1 MLEKYRQK
9 RDFGRTPEPAPAPE
23 PRRRA
28 QLLFVVQKH
37 AASRLHYDFRLEIDG
52 VLKSW
57 PIPKGPSLDPA
68 QKRLAVMVEDH
79 PLDYA
84 SFEGV
89 IPKGE
94 YGAGQVIVWDAGTYS
109 PDEDGR
115 LSFGDPQEA
124 QARMRAGLEKG
135 KLSFLLRGHKLK
147 GSWTLVKLA
156 RGKDEWLLIK
166 HKDRFADPERDILAE
181 DRSVLSGL
189 TIADVK
195 AGHLPDRRG
204 QRLIVEAGDLA
215 GARPAPF
222 PRSVETMQ
230 ATLTEKAFSSPEWFF
245 EPKMDGVRAIALI
258 RQGQARLQSRRG
270 LDATRQYP
278 AIAEEL
284 ALSASGGEP
293 ELVLDG
299 EIVALDERGA
309 PSFQLLQQR
318 LNLTREAD
326 IRRAESQ
333 IPAYYYVFDVFYAGG
348 YDLRGAPLD
357 ERKDLLEQ
365 LLLPSDHVRLLE
377 HFSGEGEAA
386 YEAAT
391 RHGLEGVVAKKKD
404 SVYESGRRTRTWLKV
419 KATREDE
426 FVVGG
431 YTEGMGARAKTFGS
445 LLLGQYD
452 EEGRLVYAGN
462 VGSGFDDRT
471 LEDLRQRLE
480 ALRTDECPFDV
491 IEPASSRRRPPRP
504 SAEGPATWVRPELVA
519 SVRFA
524 QWTEDNH
531 LRAPSFQGLRP
542 DKAPPEVRRER
553 AVPPPQGAANN
564 TRDGASD
571 ADVADVLEQLQSPRD
586 AFVLKV
592 MGRKLRLSNLD
603 KEFWPALA
611 GRRALTKRDL
621 LTYLARVSPYL
632 LPHMRDRPLTLTR
645 YPNGIAAEHFY
656 QKHWEAPLPDYVCTV
671 SLFSEQFQE
680 DQQYLMCNNLP
691 TLLWLGQMA
700 DIELHT
706 WYSRVNPAPDGHG
719 LGATFTGSAE
729 NIDASLL
736 NYPDFIVFDLD
747 PYIYSGKEKS
757 GAEPELNR
765 KAFRQTCQVALWLKD
780 LLDSLS
786 LSSFVKTTGKTGLH
800 IYVPVR
806 RQLDY
811 DAVRSAAGTIG
822 RFLMRAHPKDVTMEW
837 SVPKRVGKVFFDH
850 NQNSRGKT
858 LASIYSPRPSPE
870 AAVSMPVRWDE
881 LTDIYP
887 TDFTVLT
894 AGDRLERA
902 GDLWANIL
910 DEKHDLEGLLG
921 EAEG

>member
-1 MLEKYRQK
+1 MLEKYREK
-9 RDFGRTPEPAPAPE
+9 RDFQRTPEPAPASE
-23 PRRRA
+23 PNPRA
-28 QLLFVVQKH
+28 RLLFVVQKH
-37 AASRLHYDFRLEIDG
+37 AASQLHYDFRLEVDG

-68 QKRLAVMVEDH
+68 DKRLAMMVEDH

-94 YGAGQVIVWDAGTYS
+94 YGGGQVIVWDAGTYS
-109 PDEDGR
+109 PDEDGK
-115 LSFGDPQEA
+115 LSFDDPDEA
-124 QARMRAGLEKG
+124 QGRMRDGLAKG

-147 GSWTLVKLA
+147 GSWTLVKMA
-156 RGKDEWLLIK
+156 RGKDEWLFIK
-166 HKDRFADPERDILAE
+166 HKDRFADPDRDILEE

-189 TIADVK
+189 TIADLK
-195 AGHLPDRRG
+195 AGHLPDRQRR
-204 QRLIVEAGDLA
+204 RLIVQAGDLA

-222 PRSVETMQ
+222 PKSIETMQ
-230 ATLTEKAFSSPEWFF
+230 ATLTEHAFSSPEWYF

-258 RQGQARLQSRRG
+258 RRGKARLQSRRG

-278 AIAEEL
+278 GIAAEL
-284 ALSASGGEP
+284 ALQTEP

-299 EIVALDERGA
+299 EIVALDARGA

-333 IPAYYYVFDVFYAGG
+333 IPAFYYAFDVLYAGG
-348 YDLRGAPLD
+348 YDLRGAPLA
-357 ERKDLLEQ
+357 ERKDLLAQ
-365 LLLPSDHVRLLE
+365 LLLPSGHVRLLE
-377 HFSGEGEAA
+377 HFSEEGEAA

-391 RHGLEGVVAKKKD
+391 EHGLEGVVAKKKD

-419 KATREDE
+419 KASREDE

-431 YTEGMGARAKTFGS
+431 YTQGAGARASTFGA
-445 LLLGQYD
+445 LLVGQYD
-452 EEGRLVYAGN
+452 DAGRLVYAGN
-462 VGSGFDDRT
+462 VGTGFDDRT
-471 LEDLRQRLE
+471 LQDLRGRLE
-480 ALRTDECPFDV
+480 ALKTDGCPFGV
-491 IEPASSRRRPPRP
+491 IEPGGSRWKPPR
-504 SAEGPATWVRPELVA
+504 SASGGPTTWVRPELVA
-519 SVRFA
+519 SVKFA

-531 LRAPSFQGLRP
+531 LRAPSFRGLRP
-542 DKAPPEVRRER
+542 DKAPREVRRER
-553 AVPPPQGAANN
+553 AVPPPSEAVADS

-571 ADVADVLEQLQSPRD
+571 ADVAEVLEQLQSPRD
-586 AFVLKV
+586 RFVLKV
-592 MGRKLRLSNLD
+592 MGHKLHVTNLD

-621 LTYLARVSPYL
+621 LVYLARVSPYL

-645 YPNGIAAEHFY
+645 YPNGIAAGHFY
-656 QKHWEAPLPDYVCTV
+656 QKHWEAPLPDYVSTV
-671 SLFSEQFQE
+671 TLFSEQFQE
-680 DQQYLMCNNLP
+680 DHEYLICDNLP

-706 WYSRVNPAPDGHG
+706 WYSRVNPAPDGHH
-719 LGATFTGSAE
+719 LGTAFTGSAK

-736 NYPDFIVFDLD
+736 NFPDFIVFDLD
-747 PYIYSGKEKS
+747 PYIYSGKETG

-765 KAFRQTCQVALWLKD
+765 KAFRKTCDVALWLKD

-800 IYVPVR
+800 IYVPVLR
-806 RQLDY
+806 RLDY

-822 RFLMRAHPKDVTMEW
+822 TFLMRAHPKDVTMEW
-837 SVPKRVGKVFFDH
+837 SVPKRAGKVFFDH

-858 LASIYSPRPSPE
+858 LASVYSPRPSPE

-881 LTDIYP
+881 LKDIYP
-887 TDFTVLT
+887 PDFTILN
-894 AGDRLERA
+894 ACERLEQV
-902 GDLWANIL
+902 GDLWAGIL
-910 DEKHDLEGLLG
+910 SEKHDLAALL
-921 EAEG
+921 ARA